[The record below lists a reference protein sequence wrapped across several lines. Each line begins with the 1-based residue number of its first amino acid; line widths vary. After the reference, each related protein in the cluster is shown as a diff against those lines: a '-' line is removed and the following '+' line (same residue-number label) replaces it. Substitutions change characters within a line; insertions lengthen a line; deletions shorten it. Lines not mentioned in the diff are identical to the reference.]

1 MRSPLRLRD
10 PDHENIFQLFKV
22 VSQICFIRM
31 NKCYILGTND
41 FNLQPVLQQELYY
54 FCYYYYNLVP
64 WVQLLLIKI

>member
-41 FNLQPVLQQELYY
+41 FNLQPVLQQEL
-54 FCYYYYNLVP
+54 
-64 WVQLLLIKI
+64 